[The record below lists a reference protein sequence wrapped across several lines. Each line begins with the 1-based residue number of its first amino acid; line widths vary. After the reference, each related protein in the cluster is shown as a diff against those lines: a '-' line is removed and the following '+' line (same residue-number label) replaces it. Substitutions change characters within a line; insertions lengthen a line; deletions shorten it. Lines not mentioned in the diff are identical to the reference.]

1 MKVMPLGLRTYIGH
15 GQRERA
21 SGPSQEEIVVA
32 MRRRDPSA
40 TDALY
45 REYGNT
51 VLAYLLRTLGDRGAA
66 EDVRQQVF
74 AEVWERADSY
84 DPDRAGLLTWI
95 LMITRSRAID
105 HLRRGS
111 HRPEPQPP
119 ARVAVLADARSD
131 RPSANDRMIERWR
144 IAHLLSRI
152 PSEEAELL
160 RKRFYE
166 ERSQREIAAETGIP
180 LGTVKMRMV
189 QALERLREMIEEEER

>member
-1 MKVMPLGLRTYIGH
+1 MALGLGNRTRPGARTRPR
-15 GQRERA
+15 GQGEKA
-21 SGPSQEEIVVA
+21 LVTA
-32 MRRRDPSA
+32 MGRRDPSA
-40 TDALY
+40 IDALY
-45 REYGNT
+45 LEYSDT

-74 AEVWERADSY
+74 AELWQRAGEY
-84 DPDRAGLLTWI
+84 DPARAGLLTWV

-105 HLRRGS
+105 QLRRRS
-111 HRPEPQPP
+111 RQPEPQPP
-119 ARVAVLADARSD
+119 AQVAVLADARAERAPADD
-131 RPSANDRMIERWR
+131 RVIERWR

-152 PSEEAELL
+152 PAEEAELL

-189 QALERLREMIEEEER
+189 QALERLREMIEQEER